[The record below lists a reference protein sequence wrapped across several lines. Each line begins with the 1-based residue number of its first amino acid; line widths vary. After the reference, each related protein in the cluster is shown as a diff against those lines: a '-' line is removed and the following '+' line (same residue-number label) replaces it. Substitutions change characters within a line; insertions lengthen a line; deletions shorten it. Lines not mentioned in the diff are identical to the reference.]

1 MSGKIIGIRVI
12 KPQSNYKPPAIFNRT
27 MISDRT
33 ENATN
38 VTSDTRQEN
47 MGGIVY
53 LVVDCS
59 GSMEGY
65 KMDQAKQG
73 ILEFAQDA
81 IKKDYPV
88 GLIKFS
94 STATHLC
101 EPKSNVEDLSAYLDD
116 MDANGSTNMAAA
128 IAMANEHLNDTRYT
142 RVMVIVTDGRPDRTQ
157 FALQAGQIAKNE
169 GIDIITIGTDDAD
182 VSFLKKLAT
191 NEDFGSKVSSEQFA
205 KAIGSAHLLL
215 PDPNRAFQNKLL
227 SHEQDESL
235 KYSGNYSYS
244 FSKQSVAF

>member
-1 MSGKIIGIRVI
+1 MIGKIIGIRVI
-12 KPQSNYKPPAIFNRT
+12 KPQSNNEPPTIPNRT

-33 ENATN
+33 AKAENITSGTTN
-38 VTSDTRQEN
+38 TRYEN

-53 LVVDCS
+53 LVIDCS

-65 KMDQAKQG
+65 KMSQAKQG

-81 IKKDYPV
+81 IKKDYTV
-88 GLIKFS
+88 GLIKFN

-101 EPKSNVEDLSAYLDD
+101 EPKDNVGDLRAYLDK
-116 MDANGSTNMAAA
+116 MNANGSTNMASA
-128 IAMANEHLNDTRYT
+128 IAMANQHLSDVRYT
-142 RVMVIVTDGRPDRTQ
+142 RVMVIATDGRPDRTA

-191 NEDFGSKVSSEQFA
+191 SAELGNKVSSEQFA
-205 KAIGSAHLLL
+205 KAIGSAVKML
-215 PDPNRAFQNKLL
+215 PDPSSVAHRDLPDPQQREKPQYA
-227 SHEQDESL
+227 
-235 KYSGNYSYS
+235 GRYSYN
-244 FSKQSVAF
+244 FAG

>member
-12 KPQSNYKPPAIFNRT
+12 KPQSNYEPPTISNRT
-27 MISDRT
+27 MISGRT
-33 ENATN
+33 EN
-38 VTSDTRQEN
+38 VTSETTNTRHEN

-65 KMDQAKQG
+65 KMDQVKQG
-73 ILEFAQDA
+73 ILDFAQDA
-81 IKKDYPV
+81 IKKDYTV
-88 GLIKFS
+88 GLIKFN

-101 EPKSNVEDLSAYLDD
+101 EPKSNAEELSAYLDK
-116 MDANGSTNMAAA
+116 MDATGSTNMASA
-128 IAMANEHLNDTRYT
+128 IAMANAHLSDVNYT
-142 RVMVIVTDGRPDRTQ
+142 RVMVIATDGRPDRTQ

-191 NEDFGSKVSSEQFA
+191 TEDFGNKVSNEQFA

-215 PDPNRAFQNKLL
+215 PDPNKAFQNKLL
-227 SHEQDESL
+227 SHEQHEIPQ
-235 KYSGNYSYS
+235 YSRDYSYNVS
-244 FSKQSVAF
+244 R

>member
-12 KPQSNYKPPAIFNRT
+12 KPQNNYQRPTISNRT
-27 MISDRT
+27 MISGRT
-33 ENATN
+33 ENTTN
-38 VTSDTRQEN
+38 ETTNTRHEN

-65 KMDQAKQG
+65 KMGQAKQG

-101 EPKSNVEDLSAYLDD
+101 EPKHNVEDLSAYLDD

-191 NEDFGSKVSSEQFA
+191 NEEFGNKVSSEQFA

-215 PDPNRAFQNKLL
+215 PDPDKAFNNKLL
-227 SHEQDESL
+227 SHAQDESL
-235 KYSGNYSYS
+235 EYSKHYSYN
-244 FSKQSVAF
+244 FAR